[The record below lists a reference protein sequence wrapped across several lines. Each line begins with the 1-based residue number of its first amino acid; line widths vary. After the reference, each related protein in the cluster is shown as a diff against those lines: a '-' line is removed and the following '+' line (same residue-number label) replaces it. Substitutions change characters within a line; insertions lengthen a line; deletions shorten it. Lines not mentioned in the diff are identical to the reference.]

1 MVKVEQWHANDNCV
15 ENHKIELPTNRLRL
29 FSKLTPRC
37 RIPFDRALEF
47 ANKEK
52 ITESLYPLFV
62 HDIGA
67 LLYHPQNRTG
77 TSANAANAAAERRQ
91 QRPVGGLLPGSHS
104 LPQTN
109 VHQQSSPNQAAP
121 ASQQAAASSSV
132 SSQVSQS
139 PHPLTSHSVSGRP
152 SIDRSHTFPTPP
164 TSASSLI
171 GMSGSGNSYE
181 WSAAQSMSNMQGGQ
195 PLSIDTGLSSTRSV
209 PNTPATTPPGNG
221 LPGVQQYQTTQG
233 YDTTRQMYHAA
244 PAHQAH
250 YGSLPSM
257 TRYGPN
263 VQTNAY
269 IKNEMAPPSRG
280 VADQDQPAAE
290 AKPADLIDHTA
301 DHVSHPAGPD
311 TEAVHET
318 DYAHAGNTQ
327 YGTSRGSYSYATG
340 ATESLAGEQG
350 HIATGMTSPPQQNG
364 SGRGTPRTASVS
376 QSQWDGAYTTGQ
388 RPQSQQQ
395 QQPPSS
401 NLYSVMADMR
411 NGAANGNSATESYPT
426 YSTPQYQM
434 PNGAVQPLKRGR
446 EPDEQEMDPY
456 GRPASREDDYDGLKR
471 RKTVREDSVGGG
483 AVGSPFDRDGSR
495 QTARRQSVAASIR
508 RR

>member
-1 MVKVEQWHANDNCV
+1 M
-15 ENHKIELPTNRLRL
+15 
-29 FSKLTPRC
+29 
-37 RIPFDRALEF
+37 
-47 ANKEK
+47 
-52 ITESLYPLFV
+52 LYPLFV

-67 LLYHPQNRTG
+67 LLYHPQNQNRNG
-77 TSANAANAAAERRQ
+77 TSANAAVAAAERRH
-91 QRPVGGLLPGSHS
+91 QRPAGGMLPGSQS
-104 LPQTN
+104 LPHGN
-109 VHQQSSPNQAAP
+109 VHQQSSPNQHATP
-121 ASQQAAASSSV
+121 VSQQAASAVGSHAS
-132 SSQVSQS
+132 QA

-171 GMSGSGNSYE
+171 GMSNSGNSYE
-181 WSAAQSMSNMQGGQ
+181 WSAAQSMSNMQGSQ
-195 PLSIDTGLSSTRSV
+195 PLSIDTGLSNTRSV

-221 LPGVQQYQTTQG
+221 LSGVQQYQTTQG
-233 YDTTRQMYHAA
+233 YDATRQMYHAA

-257 TRYGPN
+257 SRYGQHVQPN
-263 VQTNAY
+263 TY
-269 IKNEMAPPSRG
+269 IKSEMAPPARG
-280 VADQDQPAAE
+280 IADQDQSAE
-290 AKPADLIDHTA
+290 DVKSADQLDQTT

-318 DYAHAGNTQ
+318 DYAHGGNTQ
-327 YGTSRGSYSYATG
+327 YGASRGSYSYAAG
-340 ATESLAGEQG
+340 GPESLAGEQG
-350 HIATGMTSPPQQNG
+350 HIAAGMASSPHQNG
-364 SGRGTPRTASVS
+364 SGRATPRTASVS
-376 QSQWDGAYTTGQ
+376 HTQWDGAYSSGQ

-395 QQPPSS
+395 QPPPSS

-411 NGAANGNSATESYPT
+411 SGATNGNSAADSYPA
-426 YSTPQYQM
+426 YSTPQYQI

-456 GRPASREDDYDGLKR
+456 GRPTSRGEDYDGLKR

-495 QTARRQSVAASIR
+495 QAVRRQSVATPVR